1 MKYSIQSVRDAISE
15 QGWNLL
21 TENYVNLDTVM
32 QFQCPKGHNVF
43 ATWKRLRSKLEC
55 PECAKQ
61 QVINN
66 DSSVLPKPVGVRRVL
81 ALDQASH
88 TTGFAIFDNDKLVRY
103 GSYNTTLNDEVA
115 RYSIIKSWV
124 KSMVREWRPD
134 YVAIEGIQ
142 FQEEGG
148 GAKMGVTVFQ
158 TLARL
163 QGVIMTAVY
172 DQGIPFEV
180 CPTNTWRHAC
190 GVRGKTRADRKRSMQ
205 MIVREKYGV
214 SVSDDESDAIGIGLY
229 ITQYINKNTSTSNWE
244 S

>member
-1 MKYSIQSVRDAISE
+1 M
-15 QGWNLL
+15 L

-148 GAKMGVTVFQ
+148 GAKMGVTVF
-158 TLARL
+158 
-163 QGVIMTAVY
+163 
-172 DQGIPFEV
+172 
-180 CPTNTWRHAC
+180 
-190 GVRGKTRADRKRSMQ
+190 
-205 MIVREKYGV
+205 
-214 SVSDDESDAIGIGLY
+214 
-229 ITQYINKNTSTSNWE
+229 
-244 S
+244 